1 MISAPEAT
9 EPTTVTSPSGKMI
22 DWPER
27 TGLSSSSEAG
37 VGFAGGP
44 AGVAGGTDFLSLAG
58 AGSSTSPALRPPT
71 IGGGRPR
78 PSSDGS
84 APSMPMMRM
93 PRPCSWAMRWLSS
106 PLSCGSADT
115 SRTIARPAKKPGERA
130 ISASRSSSHSATGP
144 SGASTSAM
152 KERPLNR
159 IERGLRAAF
168 GTGRDDSWKTR
179 FGAERG

>member
-1 MISAPEAT
+1 MTSAPEAT

-27 TGLSSSSEAG
+27 TGLSRSSEAG

-44 AGVAGGTDFLSLAG
+44 AGAAGGADFLSPAR
-58 AGSSTSPALRPPT
+58 AGSSISPALRPPL

-93 PRPCSWAMRWLSS
+93 SRSCRSATSMASS
-106 PLSCGSADT
+106 PLSCGSAAT
-115 SRTIARPAKKPGERA
+115 SSTTGRPAKKPGERA
-130 ISASRSSSHSATGP
+130 HQSVELGEPLGERRLRREHERHEGAATEPDRAGAGGVSRVG
-144 SGASTSAM
+144 
-152 KERPLNR
+152 
-159 IERGLRAAF
+159 
-168 GTGRDDSWKTR
+168 
-179 FGAERG
+179 

>member
-78 PSSDGS
+78 PEQRRLGALDAHDADA
-84 APSMPMMRM
+84 APVQ
-93 PRPCSWAMRWLSS
+93 
-106 PLSCGSADT
+106 
-115 SRTIARPAKKPGERA
+115 
-130 ISASRSSSHSATGP
+130 
-144 SGASTSAM
+144 
-152 KERPLNR
+152 
-159 IERGLRAAF
+159 LR
-168 GTGRDDSWKTR
+168 R
-179 FGAERG
+179 